1 MVAGVDM
8 ANGDVADRDPSQL
21 DASAFRKY
29 IASLRR
35 NLGTGVATEH
45 THRSSISVLLQRF
58 ISAGM
63 EVVNEPTRV
72 DSLSPDIV
80 IRSNFDDVGWVECKD
95 IGKSLDDIEE
105 DSDRENPSTHDG
117 EQLKRYRSNLPNL
130 ILTNYLEFRWFVRGN
145 RRGVSVKLGE
155 VENGKIATVRGA
167 TSAASDMMRD
177 FINQAPRPIG
187 NPRDL
192 AEAMASFTR
201 QIRDAIVVSF
211 NSGCASD
218 SLAGLK
224 DAFERSLVP
233 GLSESVFADMYAQTL
248 AYGMFASRI
257 NAPVDARFDRDSA
270 GRYIPMSNPFLRRIF
285 ISVGATDLEG
295 ESFVEIVDDLA
306 LLLAN
311 ADIHSV
317 LRDFGKRTATED
329 PLLHFYETFLSAY
342 DPKLR
347 KQKGVYYTPEPV
359 VSYIVRSVDWLL
371 KDRFGCIDGLAD
383 SSKSEHVFERLRDG
397 EIVREKAETHRV
409 QILDPACGTG
419 TFLGAVIE
427 MIKERFKGNEGMW
440 DGYVARDLIPRLSGF
455 ELLLAPYA
463 MAHLK
468 LWNALVSDNGKHIA
482 QASIPGVDRIGVY
495 LTNALQPSNPN
506 GELMWPYNVIA
517 QEAKSAEAIKRDLPI
532 MVVLGNPP
540 YAGHSANKGKWISDL
555 LRGHTEVKGEGM
567 RSYFE
572 IDGEPLGERNPKWLN
587 DDYVKFI
594 RFGQWRIERSGMGIL
609 AFITNHSWLD
619 NPTFRGMRY
628 SLMQSFDEIYVY
640 DLHGN
645 IRKREVSPDGKQ
657 DENIFDIQ
665 QGVAVSIFV
674 KSAEV
679 DTNQKSGARVFHAD
693 LWGGRETKYSVLEQD
708 DITSTSWSEIEHKHP
723 YYFFVPRDTN
733 KDAEYMH
740 GWRITD
746 IVSNASVG
754 IVTCKDSFSIHY
766 SGDDAYRVIQEFIN
780 LPVEEARRR
789 FDLGTDSLDWSIH
802 AAQEDVKNNGL
813 DRVNVKQVL
822 YRPFDTRSLYYTGKS
837 RGILCRPRHEISK
850 HLMGRDNFAL
860 CVGRQGSVI
869 GSPIWDVVHCTDAPT
884 DLNLFRRGGNVTFPL
899 YLYSEQDAMG
909 TGKREH
915 NLAPTFIKTFSDKL
929 NLSFVQDGT
938 GDLQSTF
945 GPDDIFHYI
954 YAILHSVTYR
964 TRYADFLKIDFPRIP
979 ITSNP
984 DMFRSLTTFGERL
997 KSLHLL
1003 DNVPSENMPAYPVAG
1018 DHLVDGV
1025 RYVEARDNRQGR
1037 VYINSTQ
1044 YFDGVSQEVWEYR
1057 VGGYQPAQKWLK
1069 DRNNRTLDYT
1079 DQMRYRQ
1086 ICVALAD
1093 TLRNMSDIDALI
1105 DGHGGWPMD

>member
-8 ANGDVADRDPSQL
+8 SNGEGADRDPSQL

-29 IASLRR
+29 IASLRL
-35 NLGTGVATEH
+35 NLVTGVATEH

-58 ISAGM
+58 ISSGM
-63 EVVNEPTRV
+63 DVVNEPTRV
-72 DSLSPDIV
+72 NSLSPDIV
-80 IRSNFDDVGWVECKD
+80 IRSNFDDVGWMECKN
-95 IGKSLDDIEE
+95 IGRSLDDIEQ
-105 DSDRENPSTHDG
+105 DSDRENPSTRDG

-130 ILTNYLEFRWFVRGN
+130 ILTNYLEFRWFVRGK

-155 VENGKIATVRGA
+155 IEDGKIATIRGA
-167 TSAASDMMRD
+167 TSAVSDMMRD
-177 FINQAPRPIG
+177 FINQAPRRIG

-211 NSGCASD
+211 NSECVSD
-218 SLAGLK
+218 SLTGLK

-329 PLLHFYETFLSAY
+329 PLLHFYETFLSTY

-371 KDRFGCIDGLAD
+371 KNRFGCIDGLAD
-383 SSKSEHVFERLRDG
+383 SSKSEHVFEKLRDG
-397 EIVREKAETHRV
+397 EIVQEKAETHRV

-419 TFLGAVIE
+419 TFLSAVIE

-468 LWNALVSDNGKHIA
+468 LWNALVSDNGEHSA

-495 LTNALQPSNPN
+495 LTNALQPSNLN
-506 GELMWPYNVIA
+506 GELIWPYNVIA

-540 YAGHSANKGKWISDL
+540 YSIESANSGEWIRSLIRGK
-555 LRGHTEVKGEGM
+555 EGGDDVS
-567 RSYFE
+567 SYFE
-572 IDGEPLGERNPKWLN
+572 IDGEPLGERYVRPLN

-594 RFGQWRIERSGMGIL
+594 RFGQWRIERSGSGIL
-609 AFITNHSWLD
+609 ALITNHSWID
-619 NPTFRGMRY
+619 SATFRGMRQ
-628 SLMQSFDEIYVY
+628 SLLDSFDEIYIY
-640 DLHGN
+640 NLHGN
-645 IRKREVSPDGKQ
+645 AKREGTTPKGDK
-657 DENIFDIQ
+657 DENVFDIM
-665 QGVAVSIFV
+665 QGVAISIFV
-674 KSAEV
+674 KSMGANV
-679 DTNQKSGARVFHAD
+679 DGKRARVFYSD
-693 LWGGRETKYSVLEQD
+693 LWGDRDSKYNTLATTDLTNTEWREIDPKYRFYVFRHQDTSNLDEYVSGWSIKSAFLNGSSGIKTNRDRINRYFAKEDVLPAMEEL
-708 DITSTSWSEIEHKHP
+708 I
-723 YYFFVPRDTN
+723 
-733 KDAEYMH
+733 
-740 GWRITD
+740 
-746 IVSNASVG
+746 
-754 IVTCKDSFSIHY
+754 SFS
-766 SGDDAYRVIQEFIN
+766 A
-780 LPVEEARRR
+780 EEARQRLS
-789 FDLGTDSLDWSIH
+789 LGSDSTGWKVEW
-802 AAQEDVKNNGL
+802 AQQEVNQEGLSSAYVKP
-813 DRVNVKQVL
+813 VL
-822 YRPFDTRSLYYTGKS
+822 YRTFDIRYLYYTGKTE
-837 RGILCRPRHEISK
+837 GLIMRPRYENSRHMLSGENLGIISTRQQSQ
-850 HLMGRDNFAL
+850 HGIQWAG
-860 CVGRQGSVI
+860 VG
-869 GSPIWDVVHCTDAPT
+869 
-884 DLNLFRRGGNVTFPL
+884 VTRNMIDCCAISDKTRETNYLFPL
-899 YLYSEQDAMG
+899 YLYSEQDAMC
-909 TGKREH
+909 TGKREP
-915 NLAPTFIKTFSDKL
+915 NLAPTFIKAFSDKL
-929 NLSFVQDGT
+929 NLSFVRDGT
-938 GDLQSTF
+938 GDLESTF
-945 GPDDIFHYI
+945 GPEDIFHYI
-954 YAILHSVTYR
+954 YAILHSVSYR
-964 TRYADFLKIDFPRIP
+964 TRYADFLKIDFPHIP

-984 DMFRSLTTFGERL
+984 DMFRSLTVFGDRL

-1003 DNVPSENMPAYPVAG
+1003 DNVPSENMPAYPVTG

-1025 RYVEARDNRQGR
+1025 RYTQARGNQQGR

-1044 YFDGVSQEVWEYR
+1044 YFDGVSKEVWEYR
-1057 VGGYQPAQKWLK
+1057 IGGYQPAQKWLK
-1069 DRNNRTLDYT
+1069 DRNNRILDYT

-1105 DGHGGWPMD
+1105 DGYGGWPMA